1 MGALKRFHFILKLEC
16 FFFHITRFLLEIEVF
31 LITINVKRL
40 GTGKDAT
47 DANEKDWDAKTT
59 RLKEREWFELH
70 PQYKSILH
78 LCGIDR
84 LMDTMISLLAEKMGS
99 EIPILVNQM
108 EERKKKVGTQ
118 KYTSVDY
125 IQFHN
130 KKQFNLLKTYVTVCD
145 RTLDTEK
152 LMSLQILCK

>member
-1 MGALKRFHFILKLEC
+1 
-16 FFFHITRFLLEIEVF
+16 
-31 LITINVKRL
+31 
-40 GTGKDAT
+40 
-47 DANEKDWDAKTT
+47 
-59 RLKEREWFELH
+59 
-70 PQYKSILH
+70 
-78 LCGIDR
+78 
-84 LMDTMISLLAEKMGS
+84 MDTMISLLAEKMGS

>member
-1 MGALKRFHFILKLEC
+1 MT
-16 FFFHITRFLLEIEVF
+16 IT
-31 LITINVKRL
+31 VKRL

-59 RLKEREWFELH
+59 RLKEREWFERH

-108 EERKKKVGTQ
+108 EEKKKKVRRQ
-118 KYTSVDY
+118 KYISVDY

-130 KKQFNLLKTYVTVCD
+130 KKPFNLLTT
-145 RTLDTEK
+145 
-152 LMSLQILCK
+152 

>member
-1 MGALKRFHFILKLEC
+1 MATLKRFHFILKLEC
-16 FFFHITRFLLEIEVF
+16 YFFFHKIRCLLEIEVF
-31 LITINVKRL
+31 LMTIIVKRL

-47 DANEKDWDAKTT
+47 DPNEKDWDAKTT
-59 RLKEREWFELH
+59 RLKEREWFEGH

-108 EERKKKVGTQ
+108 EERKKKVRRQ
-118 KYTSVDY
+118 
-125 IQFHN
+125 N
-130 KKQFNLLKTYVTVCD
+130 A
-145 RTLDTEK
+145 
-152 LMSLQILCK
+152 SLSIIFSSTTRNRLTC